1 MNSQIYFVYDS
12 HCPWSYACL
21 PLIKAIA
28 NSNLPIDIH
37 YMHAAHY
44 NGSDGPAKAQLKTV
58 IADSNISF
66 GAEYS
71 AQVNQSKDATLMAN
85 TMAWLVNKQ
94 AKQALAALTAL
105 MDEHFQHNKSLANKD
120 ELVATLESLKLSPPG
135 KIFKDKLSADAMQ
148 IVEDVNEIQ
157 ELIGMR
163 SFPIMLLAMGD
174 NAVLLDHSHYL
185 KHPDKI
191 VEAIKLE
198 LK

>member
-1 MNSQIYFVYDS
+1 MNSQLYFVYDS

-28 NSNLPIDIH
+28 DSDLAIDIH
-37 YMHAAHY
+37 FMHAAHY

-58 IADSNISF
+58 IADSNVSF

-71 AQVNQSKDATLMAN
+71 AQVSQSKDATFMAN

-94 AKQALAALTAL
+94 PKQALAVLSAL
-105 MDEHFQHNKSLANKD
+105 MEEHFQHNKSLANKA
-120 ELVATLESLKLSPPG
+120 ELIATLESLKLSPPG

-198 LK
+198 L

>member
-1 MNSQIYFVYDS
+1 MNSQLYFVYDS

-28 NSNLPIDIH
+28 TSDLAIDIH
-37 YMHAAHY
+37 FMHAAHY

-71 AQVNQSKDATLMAN
+71 AQVSQSKDATFMAN

-94 AKQALAALTAL
+94 PKQALAALSAL
-105 MDEHFQHNKSLANKD
+105 MEEHFQHNKSLANKA
-120 ELVATLESLKLSPPG
+120 ELTATLESLKLSPPV

>member
-1 MNSQIYFVYDS
+1 MNSQLYFVYDS

-28 NSNLPIDIH
+28 NSDLAIDIH
-37 YMHAAHY
+37 FMHAAHY

-71 AQVNQSKDATLMAN
+71 AQVSQSKDATLMAN

-94 AKQALAALTAL
+94 PKQALAVLSAL
-105 MDEHFQHNKSLANKD
+105 MEEHFQHNKSLANKA
-120 ELVATLESLKLSPPG
+120 ELTATLESLKLSPPG

-198 LK
+198 L

>member
-1 MNSQIYFVYDS
+1 MNSQLYFVYDS

-28 NSNLPIDIH
+28 NSDLAIDIH
-37 YMHAAHY
+37 FMHAAHY

-71 AQVNQSKDATLMAN
+71 AQVSQSKDATFMAN

-94 AKQALAALTAL
+94 PKQALAALSAL
-105 MDEHFQHNKSLANKD
+105 MEEHFQHNKSLANKA
-120 ELVATLESLKLSPPG
+120 ELTATLESLKLSPPG